1 MEMSAFYPGSA
12 AMGPSLA
19 AATSPSVAAA
29 ASGSLSQAA
38 SGSASVSGDGSLAAW
53 LAALVILALVLLSV
67 GRG

>member
-1 MEMSAFYPGSA
+1 MDMSAFYPGSA
-12 AMGPSLA
+12 AMGPSVA

-53 LAALVILALVLLSV
+53 LAAIIVAAPVLLSA